1 MSRQDRPIRHPVFA
15 AVYDRMMAGAEASFL
30 PEHRDALA
38 DGVSGSVLDLGVGTG
53 AMLDRLA
60 RPGVVLYGIEP
71 DPHMLDRAARRAA
84 NSGLAAH
91 LCRAPAERIPF
102 ADTSFDV
109 VVSSLILC
117 TVRDVSRVLSE
128 AARVLRPGGEFRFFE
143 HVRSD
148 GAFGRFQDVSSPLW
162 RRFAAGCNLNRRTDD
177 SIRASALALVSAE
190 TFETSAFPVRAF
202 VRGVAIRPE

>member
-1 MSRQDRPIRHPVFA
+1 VSRKDRPIRHPIFA

-38 DGVSGSVLDLGVGTG
+38 DGASGSVLDLGVGTG
-53 AMLDRLA
+53 TMLDRLA

-71 DPHMLDRAARRAA
+71 DPHMLERAARKVA
-84 NSGLAAH
+84 NSGVVTH

-102 ADTSFDV
+102 ANMSFDV
-109 VVSSLILC
+109 VVSSLVLC
-117 TVRDVSRVLSE
+117 TVRDVSLVLSE
-128 AARVLRPGGEFRFFE
+128 AARVLKPGGEFRFFE

-162 RRFAAGCNLNRRTDD
+162 RRLAAGCNLNRRTDEC
-177 SIRASALALVSAE
+177 IRASALEMVYAE
-190 TFETSAFPVRAF
+190 TFETSAFPVRTF
-202 VRGVAIRPE
+202 VRGCAVRPE